1 MSRCAVN
8 VCFSTVIKRLI
19 YIGLLCFTVS
29 CAQKERPENVFSPDK
44 MADVML
50 DVHLTQG
57 ITQARI
63 LTRDSALV
71 SSEALTS
78 FIYEKHQ
85 ITEEDYL
92 RSFDWYSDHLKDFDA
107 VYARVIEKLNQME
120 AARMVDPVDD

>member
-8 VCFSTVIKRLI
+8 VCFSIVIKRII
-19 YIGLLCFTVS
+19 YIVLVCFTVS

-63 LTRDSALV
+63 LTKDSTLV
-71 SSEALTS
+71 SSEALTN
-78 FIYEKHQ
+78 FVYEKHQ
-85 ITEEDYL
+85 ITEEDYQ
-92 RSFDWYSDHLKDFDA
+92 RSFDWYSDNLKDFDA